1 MPSEI
6 SSTQYATRRKEL
18 LALVNQLRAVGAQS
32 DLDLPRITVIGNQS
46 AGKSSVVEAISGI
59 KVPRDAGT
67 CTRCP
72 MECRLSS
79 SSSPW
84 SCRIFIRREY
94 DKFGKPLDDVSETSF
109 GNIITDKT
117 KVEPMLRRAQVSV
130 LNPEVPV
137 ARILSSTF
145 DELKEWSEKS
155 LETVPFSRN
164 VIIVDLEGPGLTDL
178 AFIDLPG
185 LIQNAEADIVK
196 LVEEMVSS
204 HIKGNCLILVALPMT
219 DDIEN
224 QKALRL
230 ARLEDPDGRRTIGV
244 LTKPDMLGVGS
255 TKALS
260 LWLDVIEG
268 RSRHQ
273 LTHGYYCTR
282 QPDDAERSNPAT
294 AAKARETEIAFF
306 RNTLPWSKSSH
317 TDRFGTD
324 NLTNNLS
331 RLLVRIIDDSLPV
344 IRSEA
349 ASLLEAT
356 CEELN
361 RLPKALEEEPATH
374 MLNLISA
381 FAGQV
386 QQYVKGGVHL
396 TQLIHE
402 HRDAYKD
409 LKIAIRRTAPNFVPC
424 LPKESRPAFPNCL
437 EEEEDDL
444 DGLTMSNEKR
454 TFNLADMRL
463 HISNSITREL
473 PNNVPF
479 EAKVAL
485 ITNFQTTWPS
495 AAEKC
500 FSSVEK
506 ATMRLLLK
514 MIDENFGRFDMLR
527 ANIRSL
533 VYELVAKHR
542 SSCQLFLDTA
552 LEAEVTPYTQNTP
565 YLATGTDKWLSKYKS
580 IRAEESVES
589 GKTTSVDGV
598 SVRPAIQ
605 KPTPQVKQNG
615 TQVNGTAP
623 STPPTPAGFGTP
635 IPFPFRKPDGTDSAK
650 TSATTSQGASPFAP
664 SSKDSSAAK
673 APSAIPNG
681 VPAFDFSKPST
692 GGSSQ
697 TVPFWE
703 RPVATPPSSQSLA
716 SDVPTQLNSAGITL
730 GNVTP
735 ATAGSGPSQEDVN
748 DLLAALARCGF
759 TGLTLEDLG
768 KLHATDEYETELQ
781 VMAEVRGYFQ
791 VAYKRIIDN
800 IPSFIDLRF
809 VKALSKELQ
818 PFLITKFGLGNS
830 SASERCAQYLA
841 EDPVVVE
848 RRDELLARKT
858 RLDKVQQEL
867 ISFGLGELATG

>member
-219 DDIEN
+219 GRHSISVSVLLVFTLAQMTLKH

-331 RLLVRIIDDSLPV
+331 RLLVRIIDDSLWK
-344 IRSEA
+344 R
-349 ASLLEAT
+349 
-356 CEELN
+356 
-361 RLPKALEEEPATH
+361 KPATH

-454 TFNLADMRL
+454 AFNLADMRL

-473 PNNVPF
+473 PNN
-479 EAKVAL
+479 
-485 ITNFQTTWPS
+485 TTWPS

-735 ATAGSGPSQEDVN
+735 ANCGLRTFPR
-748 DLLAALARCGF
+748 RC
-759 TGLTLEDLG
+759 

-848 RRDELLARKT
+848 RRA
-858 RLDKVQQEL
+858 
-867 ISFGLGELATG
+867 